1 MLIGQQLWP
10 IRVQWKWRD
19 GGTIWW
25 QPEDDAVWDEENEK
39 EDAEEVVDN
48 EFETN
53 SEGEEE
59 E

>member
-1 MLIGQQLWP
+1 MADKSTMEMTWS
-10 IRVQWKWRD
+10 D

-25 QPEDDAVWDEENEK
+25 QPEHDAVWDEENEK

-53 SEGEEE
+53 SEGKEEE
-59 E
+59 